1 MKLKNFKISKKV
13 LWIILG
19 ITIVLATIFLIRFIR
34 IKTAK
39 IEVDLVSDLT
49 AQFASD
55 VKVSDYILSING
67 KLVEDNKI
75 DTTKLGVKK
84 IKFYFV
90 NEDDIKVS
98 YEFEIEVVDETPP
111 LVWLGNSYSVK
122 VGTDVKLEDKI
133 MCADN
138 YDDNPKCEIEGDYDL
153 NTAGAYNLVFKAL
166 DKNGNETKQNFV
178 LNVYEPVVATKS
190 EATGEKQEVKYT
202 DFKEIKSLHKNEDT
216 MVGIDVSKWQG
227 TIDFE
232 KLKNAGVEFVMI
244 RVGGTRGTNKEYF
257 VDETFEY
264 NIKQANKYNIKA
276 GVYFYSYANSVEA
289 AKKDAKWVLK
299 QIKDYDIDMPVAF
312 DWEEWNN
319 FNSYN
324 LSLFG
329 LTSLSEE
336 FLNTIKKE
344 GYKTLHYSSKS
355 YLEDAWMNTSHDV
368 WLAHY
373 TKETNYQG
381 DYKMWQLCDNGKVD
395 GIDGLVDIDIYY
407 K

>member
-55 VKVSDYILSING
+55 IKVSDYILSING

-178 LNVYEPVVATKS
+178 LNVYEPVVTTKS

>member
-49 AQFASD
+49 AQFTSD

-178 LNVYEPVVATKS
+178 LNVYEPVVTTKS
-190 EATGEKQEVKYT
+190 EAIGEKQEVKYT

-289 AKKDAKWVLK
+289 AKKDARWVLK

-312 DWEEWNN
+312 DWEEWSN

>member
-1 MKLKNFKISKKV
+1 M
-13 LWIILG
+13 
-19 ITIVLATIFLIRFIR
+19 LATIFLIRFIR

-122 VGTDVKLEDKI
+122 VGTDVNLEDKI

-190 EATGEKQEVKYT
+190 EVTGEKQEVKYT

-232 KLKNAGVEFVMI
+232 KLKKAGVEFVMI

>member
-1 MKLKNFKISKKV
+1 
-13 LWIILG
+13 
-19 ITIVLATIFLIRFIR
+19 
-34 IKTAK
+34 
-39 IEVDLVSDLT
+39 
-49 AQFASD
+49 
-55 VKVSDYILSING
+55 
-67 KLVEDNKI
+67 
-75 DTTKLGVKK
+75 
-84 IKFYFV
+84 
-90 NEDDIKVS
+90 
-98 YEFEIEVVDETPP
+98 
-111 LVWLGNSYSVK
+111 
-122 VGTDVKLEDKI
+122 
-133 MCADN
+133 
-138 YDDNPKCEIEGDYDL
+138 
-153 NTAGAYNLVFKAL
+153 
-166 DKNGNETKQNFV
+166 
-178 LNVYEPVVATKS
+178 
-190 EATGEKQEVKYT
+190 
-202 DFKEIKSLHKNEDT
+202 

>member
-1 MKLKNFKISKKV
+1 MKLKNFKIIKKV

-55 VKVSDYILSING
+55 IKVSDYILSING

-178 LNVYEPVVATKS
+178 LIVYEPVVTTKS

>member
-55 VKVSDYILSING
+55 IKLSDYILSING

-178 LNVYEPVVATKS
+178 LNVYEPVVTTKS